1 MPVVEVKD
9 LSVHYGSEIAVEGV
23 NFVVEQGE
31 TVALVGAN
39 GAGKS
44 STINALL
51 GVIRPSSGSARVL
64 GADPQTDRARIATR
78 WGVMPQS
85 GGLPMGLRAGEC
97 VQLFADLYG
106 RSAEAPNAIADCG
119 LADVTRRRWRNLS
132 GGQQQRLSLAIAL
145 VSGSE
150 LLVLD
155 EPTAALDVDGQ
166 ERVVE
171 LLRQRSAEG
180 GTVLFS
186 THRFDEVEQV
196 ADRVVVLHNRT
207 VVCDQTVVAL
217 TESAP
222 EIRLR
227 GLSPAEAVAINQAIG
242 TAFTPVSSGEIVSAL
257 PAGSDAHQ
265 QLSAVLQWCESNGIA
280 ATAASVGR
288 RSMAD
293 AYRELIDR

>member
-9 LSVHYGSEIAVEGV
+9 LSVRYGPEIAVEGV
-23 NFVVEQGE
+23 NFAVEKGE

-39 GAGKS
+39 GAGKT

-97 VQLFADLYG
+97 VQLFADLYQRG
-106 RSAEAPNAIADCG
+106 PDATAAISDCG
-119 LADVTRRRWRNLS
+119 LAEVSRRRWRNLS

-145 VSGSE
+145 VSGTE

-155 EPTAALDVDGQ
+155 EPTAALDVEGQ
-166 ERVVE
+166 ERVVD
-171 LLRQRSAEG
+171 LLRQRSAES

-186 THRFDEVEQV
+186 THRFDEVERV
-196 ADRVVVLHNRT
+196 ADRVVVLHDRS
-207 VVCDQTVVAL
+207 VVCDETVAAL
-217 TESAP
+217 TEAAP

-227 GLSPAEAVAINQAIG
+227 GISQAEAQAINQALG
-242 TAFTPVSSGEIVSAL
+242 TSFAPVVSGEVVSAL
-257 PAGSDAHQ
+257 PAGSDAHR
-265 QLSAVLQWCESNGIA
+265 QLTAVLQWCESNRIA
-280 ATAASVGR
+280 ATAASVGS

-293 AYRELIDR
+293 AYRELIAQ

>member
-1 MPVVEVKD
+1 MSVVEVRD
-9 LSVHYGSEIAVEGV
+9 LGVSYGSEVALEGVTFAVEA
-23 NFVVEQGE
+23 GE

-39 GAGKS
+39 GAGKT

-51 GVIRPSSGSARVL
+51 GLIAPSAGSARVFDT
-64 GADPQTDRARIATR
+64 DPRTDRAALATR

-106 RSAEAPNAIADCG
+106 RGAEAESAIADCG
-119 LADVTRRRWRNLS
+119 LADVAHRRWRSLS

-145 VSGSE
+145 VGGSD

-166 ERVVE
+166 DRVIDLLER
-171 LLRQRSAEG
+171 RSDQG
-180 GTVLFS
+180 VTVLFT
-186 THRFDEVEQV
+186 THRFDEVERV
-196 ADRVVVLHNRT
+196 ADRVVILHDRS
-207 VVCDQTVVAL
+207 VVCDEAVAAL
-217 TESAP
+217 TEAAP

-227 GLSPAEAVAINQAIG
+227 GLGQTQAQSINDALG
-242 TAFTPVSSGEIVSAL
+242 TSFDTTASGEIVSSL

-265 QLSAVLQWCESNGIA
+265 QLSAVLQWCEANGIA
-280 ATAASVGR
+280 ATAASVGS

-293 AYRELIDR
+293 AYRELVGR

>member
-1 MPVVEVKD
+1 MPVVEVND
-9 LSVHYGSEIAVEGV
+9 LSVRYGSEIAVEGV
-23 NFVVEQGE
+23 NFSVNKGE

-97 VQLFADLYG
+97 VQLFADLYRHG
-106 RSAEAPNAIADCG
+106 ADAPKAIADCG

-155 EPTAALDVDGQ
+155 EPTAALDVAGQ

-171 LLRQRSAEG
+171 LLRRRAAEG

-186 THRFDEVEQV
+186 THRFDEVEAV
-196 ADRVVVLHNRT
+196 ADRVVVLHNRA

-227 GLSPAEAVAINQAIG
+227 GVSAAQARAINQAVG
-242 TAFTPVSSGEIVSAL
+242 TSFGPVSRDEVVSAL
-257 PAGSDAHQ
+257 PAGSDAHS
-265 QLSAVLQWCESNGIA
+265 QLSAVLQWCESSGIV
-280 ATAASVGR
+280 ATAASVGS